1 MTQEH
6 LEDYHFYASSY
17 CTWATTTPERSL
29 AELVRLMDKEK
40 NTYSLFR
47 VPVKWNADYEIRWYQ
62 PQIEGT
68 EFIETVDPKIK
79 QKKGN
84 KHAA

>member
-6 LEDYHFYASSY
+6 LEHYHFYASSY

-29 AELVRLMDKEK
+29 AELIRLMDKEK
-40 NTYSLFR
+40 NTYSIWR
-47 VPVKWNADYEIRWYQ
+47 VPCKWNKEYEINWYA
-62 PQIEGT
+62 PRVAGAEC
-68 EFIETVDPKIK
+68 IETVDPKIK